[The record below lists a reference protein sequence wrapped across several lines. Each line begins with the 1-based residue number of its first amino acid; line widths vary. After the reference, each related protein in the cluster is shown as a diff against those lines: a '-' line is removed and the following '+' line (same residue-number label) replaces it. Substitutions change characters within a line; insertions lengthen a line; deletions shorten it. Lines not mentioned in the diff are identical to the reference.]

1 MWIPYNLLSPLKAES
16 PKATI
21 TASEADASERAFV
34 VGFFLRNPATRAWE
48 CDILVPAGDEKR
60 KIDIAGRQAALQ
72 LSANSTGKL
81 EQIIYTLPA
90 TTAAAAL
97 AACYGHVTQQLDG
110 MIVQYGRGIEI
121 AGWQIADVAHDAR
134 WRCVP
139 FRPSS
144 LMPSPGLRDVPHAYH
159 DVLRLYREAR
169 CTASA
174 RWRLIC
180 AGAILDA
187 AVAGRPPF
195 EAKAG
200 APVHARTVVTA
211 DRLVRSG
218 VLAFCPD
225 LEGATLKAVHDR
237 IEPQRQALLA
247 AMGSPGEAE
256 VRPQPAAAVYESE
269 AALAALANLADLLA
283 RDVVVDSLREGGYLA
298 PAPEAGRETFESA
311 AQSAGMN

>member
-21 TASEADASERAFV
+21 AASEADASERAFV

-48 CDILVPAGDEKR
+48 CDILVPGGDEKR

-90 TTAAAAL
+90 TAAAAAL
-97 AACYGHVTQQLDG
+97 AACYGHVTQHLDG

-159 DVLRLYREAR
+159 DVLRLYGEAR
-169 CTASA
+169 CTTSA

-195 EAKAG
+195 EANAG
-200 APVHARTVVTA
+200 APVPAPTVVTA

-225 LEGATLKAVHDR
+225 LEGATLKAVRDR

-247 AMGSPGEAE
+247 AMRSPGEAE
-256 VRPQPAAAVYESE
+256 VRPQPAASVYESE

-283 RDVVVDSLREGGYLA
+283 RDVVLDSLREGGYLA
-298 PAPEAGRETFESA
+298 SAPEAGRETFEVA